1 MEKINEMNDWAE
13 YQERL
18 KTDMDRQVTS
28 NKALLWV
35 GIAVNGVFTLVAL
48 VVAIVALVH
57 AMMLGRD
64 NLALQK
70 EIIECK
76 TQKNEAMQIA
86 EKAMARAEQNYHT
99 EAKHA
104 SEIKK
109 MIRQYHE

>member
-13 YQERL
+13 YRERL
-18 KTDMDRQVTS
+18 TADMNRQVTS

-70 EIIECK
+70 EIVECK
-76 TQKNEAMQIA
+76 SELRSSVQSIEEEAV
-86 EKAMARAEQNYHT
+86 KARRAYDNARQRDSRRNR
-99 EAKHA
+99 
-104 SEIKK
+104 S
-109 MIRQYHE
+109 Q

>member
-70 EIIECK
+70 ELVECK
-76 TQKNEAMQIA
+76 SEQVEATKIA
-86 EKAMARAEQNYHT
+86 EKALARAEQNYHT

-104 SEIKK
+104 SEINK

>member
-13 YQERL
+13 YRERL
-18 KTDMDRQVTS
+18 TADMNRQVTS

-48 VVAIVALVH
+48 VVAIVALVY

-70 EIIECK
+70 EIVECK
-76 TQKNEAMQIA
+76 SELRSSVQSIEEEALRAKRAYNNAMQ
-86 EKAMARAEQNYHT
+86 ARHRSKRSN
-99 EAKHA
+99 
-104 SEIKK
+104 
-109 MIRQYHE
+109 